1 MICSANQWNGFY
13 IIETSVMKELK
24 LEIELKKYLRP
35 ELCLK
40 QNMDF
45 LNWV

>member
-1 MICSANQWNGFY
+1 
-13 IIETSVMKELK
+13 MKEFK

-40 QNMDF
+40 QNMD
-45 LNWV
+45 LLHWL